1 MLTEKIGDGF
11 LTDLY
16 QLEKLRPMIDDE
28 LCDRFLTGKLP
39 FGLKLFY
46 LWGHSYEFEQHNNWE
61 VIRAFCEKMSGK
73 KDIWYATN
81 IEIVDYLNASRQL
94 RTSADGHIV
103 FNPTATDIWVEN
115 KGEVM
120 TIKAGETVSV

>member
-1 MLTEKIGDGF
+1 MN
-11 LTDLY
+11 
-16 QLEKLRPMIDDE
+16 E
-28 LCDRFLTGKLP
+28 LCDRFLTGKLS

-120 TIKAGETVSV
+120 TIKAGETVRM